1 MKAIVLESK
10 ENMTAILKADGTVE
24 NIPGVYEVGSTI
36 ELAAPVIS
44 MNGRKNRKSKG
55 NAKTWAA
62 AAAAAVFIGL
72 GGTAFYTQENL
83 VPYSTITID
92 VKPSIEYQVNKKN
105 KVLAVNALNQDAE
118 PIVDELIT
126 KGVVKKDIIEAFDET
141 KDLLYEYGYLSD
153 DDDDYI
159 LANVVSKSDKQRDA
173 LAYSLEKSAEDDA
186 TLTVSVNTATKEE
199 EVAAKDL
206 GISTGRYVEYKKSV
220 DADDYATKPVKDI
233 IDGIQEEQVQK
244 GAPAEKIAKE
254 EISSSTPI
262 GGGDDDSQ
270 NLPVKS
276 PHGDGAPQ
284 DTKIL
289 SSLSESTTTQEE
301 LTPASSQEQPTE
313 GVALDTSEDGIALGE
328 SEQAGESTTEA
339 VATAKDKDNDS
350 HDIAPADKGRNDRD
364 QIGSPELSDKN
375 GKVEEEEPS
384 LEGTEELA
392 YSSSEVGTEEEPT
405 TETSTEATTEML
417 LEAEEVGGEF
427 EITLEVD
434 TEAVT
439 E

>member
-10 ENMTAILKADGTVE
+10 ENMTAVLKADGTVE
-24 NIPGVYEVGSTI
+24 NIPGIYEVGSTI
-36 ELAAPVIS
+36 ELKAPVSGIDS
-44 MNGRKNRKSKG
+44 RKNRKSKG
-55 NAKTWAA
+55 NARTWAA
-62 AAAAAVFIGL
+62 AAAAAMFIGL

-83 VPYSTITID
+83 VTYSTVTID

-105 KVLAVNALNQDAE
+105 KVLAVNALNQDAK
-118 PIVDELIT
+118 PIVDELIN
-126 KGVVKKDIIEAFDET
+126 KGVVRKDILEAFDDT
-141 KDLLYEYGYLSD
+141 KVLLHEYGYLSD
-153 DDDDYI
+153 DDEDYI

-173 LAYSLEKSAEDDA
+173 LAYSLEKSADSDEH
-186 TLTVSVNTATKEE
+186 LTVSVNTATKEE
-199 EVAAKDL
+199 EVAAKNL

-220 DADDYATKPVKDI
+220 DADNFATKPVKDI

-244 GAPAEKIAKE
+244 GAPAEIIAKE

-262 GGGDDDSQ
+262 GGGDNDSQ

-276 PHGDGAPQ
+276 PHDDGAPQ

-289 SSLSESTTTQEE
+289 SPLSESTTTQEE

-328 SEQAGESTTEA
+328 SEQGSDPMTESD
-339 VATAKDKDNDS
+339 KDKGKDS

-375 GKVEEEEPS
+375 GKIEEEEPK
-384 LEGTEELA
+384 LTVDEELA
-392 YSSSEVGTEEEPT
+392 HTAGT
-405 TETSTEATTEML
+405 TETTEEATTES
-417 LEAEEVGGEF
+417 AEVLTTELTTEF
-427 EITLEVD
+427 TIEEFTAT

-439 E
+439 EASTEEQ

>member
-10 ENMTAILKADGTVE
+10 ENMTAVLKADGTIE

-36 ELAAPVIS
+36 ELNDSIS
-44 MNGRKNRKSKG
+44 YIDSRKSGRSKG
-55 NAKTWAA
+55 NAKAWAA
-62 AAAAAVFIGL
+62 AAAAAMFIGL
-72 GGTAFYTQENL
+72 GGTALYTQENL

-92 VKPSIEYQVNKKN
+92 VEPSIEYQVNKKN

-126 KGVVKKDIIEAFDET
+126 KGVVKKDILEAFDDT
-141 KDLLYEYGYLSD
+141 KEVLYEHGYLD
-153 DDDDYI
+153 DEDDYI

-173 LAYSLEKSAEDDA
+173 LAYSLEKSAEDNA
-186 TLTVSVNTATKEE
+186 NLTVSVNTATKEE

-220 DADDYATKPVKDI
+220 SADDIATKPVKDI

-254 EISSSTPI
+254 EISKSTPT
-262 GGGDDDSQ
+262 GGGDNDSQ
-270 NLPVKS
+270 NLPEKS
-276 PHGDGAPQ
+276 PRDDGAPQ

-328 SEQAGESTTEA
+328 SEQVSESTTETA
-339 VATAKDKDNDS
+339 ATAKEKDGDS
-350 HDIAPADKGRNDRD
+350 HDIAPADKGNDRD

-384 LEGTEELA
+384 LTGEEEIA
-392 YSSSEVGTEEEPT
+392 HSAVDSTTEEEAT
-405 TETSTEATTEML
+405 TEAFDELSIEEFITEEAFVEATEATTE
-417 LEAEEVGGEF
+417 EQ
-427 EITLEVD
+427 
-434 TEAVT
+434 
-439 E
+439 

>member
-1 MKAIVLESK
+1 M
-10 ENMTAILKADGTVE
+10 
-24 NIPGVYEVGSTI
+24 
-36 ELAAPVIS
+36 
-44 MNGRKNRKSKG
+44 
-55 NAKTWAA
+55 
-62 AAAAAVFIGL
+62 
-72 GGTAFYTQENL
+72 
-83 VPYSTITID
+83 
-92 VKPSIEYQVNKKN
+92 
-105 KVLAVNALNQDAE
+105 
-118 PIVDELIT
+118 
-126 KGVVKKDIIEAFDET
+126 
-141 KDLLYEYGYLSD
+141 
-153 DDDDYI
+153 
-159 LANVVSKSDKQRDA
+159 
-173 LAYSLEKSAEDDA
+173 
-186 TLTVSVNTATKEE
+186 
-199 EVAAKDL
+199 
-206 GISTGRYVEYKKSV
+206 
-220 DADDYATKPVKDI
+220 
-233 IDGIQEEQVQK
+233 
-244 GAPAEKIAKE
+244 
-254 EISSSTPI
+254 
-262 GGGDDDSQ
+262 
-270 NLPVKS
+270 
-276 PHGDGAPQ
+276 
-284 DTKIL
+284 
-289 SSLSESTTTQEE
+289 
-301 LTPASSQEQPTE
+301 TPASSQEQPTE